1 MCKYDCNRLFL
12 DRNTEHNISYSII
25 NNNFMGAISYA
36 CAGEVN
42 PHISVA
48 WNTITNNCRHIPAS
62 NISTCDMP
70 IQFQLQNTQSLLL
83 HVKIYLIFLSVRLK
97 S

>member
-1 MCKYDCNRLFL
+1 
-12 DRNTEHNISYSII
+12 
-25 NNNFMGAISYA
+25 MGAISYA

-48 WNTITNNCRHIPAS
+48 WNKIINNCRHIPNS

-70 IQFQLQNTQSLLL
+70 IQFQLQNTQSLQFHVSIINIILKKKLL
-83 HVKIYLIFLSVRLK
+83 IILNLFMYIY
-97 S
+97 

>member
-1 MCKYDCNRLFL
+1 
-12 DRNTEHNISYSII
+12 
-25 NNNFMGAISYA
+25 MGAISYA

-48 WNTITNNCRHIPAS
+48 WNTIINNCRHIPTS

-70 IQFQLQNTQSLLL
+70 IMFQLQNTQSLLL
-83 HVKIYLIFLSVRLK
+83 HVRIYFIFIIYYKELK
-97 S
+97 CYFQILEQSCYEKSRWT

>member
-1 MCKYDCNRLFL
+1 MLL
-12 DRNTEHNISYSII
+12 DRNTEHNISDSVI

-42 PHISVA
+42 PHISVS
-48 WNTITNNCRHIPAS
+48 WNKIINNCRHIPNS

-83 HVKIYLIFLSVRLK
+83 HVNLYILII
-97 S
+97 